1 MIAYIINGKSFGNC
15 VDYVTRRTLEEKLGA
30 EAAKKQKADERMYEA
45 NKGEDIINHLS
56 KDWKLIGMSEDVRGY
71 EGRKAMAAD
80 IMRPTRTRK
89 PIESPVG
96 HISLDFHPEDAPA
109 MADKRMAEIAFDYMK
124 QMGLVDTPFIVVRH
138 YDKAHPHCHLVFSR
152 VDNKGKILSQTT
164 NFKKNERVCK
174 RITEKYGLT
183 MGKTKLTTDV
193 SKLRGKEKVRYQV
206 TQDISRC
213 FPVATDWN
221 SFEAEL
227 KKYGITTKEKISEK
241 GNVNL
246 YYCKGKFKFWSQ
258 TLHKNFARYPL
269 ECYFTV
275 KRQKLEVQRAS
286 QKSNEARSKITQRPM
301 VSTSTMPKSETA
313 QQQVAQKPYVIPPL
327 PFEFLWDVPQSDEAS
342 YRRGETVYTFAR
354 KPGDMYKAH
363 YWIWH
368 DFKTGKPQFSFD
380 PPKNR
385 EIPPAFLKQVVS
397 SGKVSSSHSDSPKFG
412 MSNVSLSNAP
422 DDSICIAH
430 GEPVSGDFKRF
441 LENHPDMD
449 FYEAKRKFKEEQ
461 KAKQRVHQGQKFSPS

>member
-1 MIAYIINGKSFGNC
+1 
-15 VDYVTRRTLEEKLGA
+15 LGA
-30 EAAKKQKADERMYEA
+30 EAAKKQKADERKYEA
-45 NKGEDIINHLS
+45 NKGEDIIDHLS
-56 KDWKLIGMSEDVRGY
+56 KDWKLIGMSEDVRVY

-96 HISLDFHPEDAPA
+96 HISLDFHPDDAPA
-109 MADKRMAEIAFDYMK
+109 MTDKRMAEIAFDYMK

-152 VDNKGKILSQTT
+152 INNKGKILSQTT
-164 NFKKNERVCK
+164 NFNRNGRVCK
-174 RITEKYGLT
+174 KITEKYGLT

-193 SKLRGKEKVRYQV
+193 SKLRGKEKMPYQV

-246 YYCKGKFKFWSQ
+246 YYCKGKFEFWSQ
-258 TLHKNFARYPL
+258 KLHKNFARYPL

-275 KRQKLEVQRAS
+275 KRQKLEAQKAS
-286 QKSNEARSKITQRPM
+286 QNANEERPKVTQRPVA
-301 VSTSTMPKSETA
+301 VSTTPKAETTTHRPQA
-313 QQQVAQKPYVIPPL
+313 APKPYVIPPL
-327 PFEFLWDVPQSDEAS
+327 PFEFLWDVPLTDEAA

-385 EIPPAFLKQVVS
+385 DIPPAFLQQVVS
-397 SGKVSSSHSDSPKFG
+397 SSEKALQSQSSAQSSGLGLFNPSSG
-412 MSNVSLSNAP
+412 SAP
-422 DDSICIAH
+422 NDEVCIAN
-430 GEPVSGDFKRF
+430 GQPVSGDFKRF
-441 LENHPDMD
+441 LEDHPDMD

-461 KAKQRVHQGQKFSPS
+461 KAKQNLRQGPKLH